1 MNKEQ
6 LYFALLTEL
15 IFQKVFKE
23 KFMNQTRGLSDIFA
37 IIIGVFLLIEGI
49 WGEFSDVVFGVL
61 TTNRTH
67 ATIHILLGI
76 VGIYTGLKGG
86 SRGFLIFLGILLAA
100 VGVLRFVPGISDLI
114 VSILNVNP
122 AVAYFNIAVGIVSLI
137 IAFTSNRS
145 TVAGS

>member
-1 MNKEQ
+1 MNR
-6 LYFALLTEL
+6 T
-15 IFQKVFKE
+15 ISG
-23 KFMNQTRGLSDIFA
+23 TFA

-61 TTNRTH
+61 TTNRIH

-100 VGVLRFVPGISDLI
+100 VGILRFVPGIGELI

-122 AVAYFNIAVGIVSLI
+122 AVAYFNIAAGIVSLL
-137 IAFTSNRS
+137 IAFLASRS
-145 TVAGS
+145 RAREI